1 MAAKVKKDTEAFRA
15 AFDPAVINPNK
26 IRAGLAALAKAEGA
40 DAWEEEV
47 HFLRRAG
54 INAQTVA
61 PHREAFKAHIVEAK
75 KPKSSG
81 TINVWFVDV
90 KAAAAMRK
98 ALG

>member
-15 AFDPAVINPNK
+15 QFDPAVINPNK
-26 IRAGLAALAKAEGA
+26 IRAGLAALAKAEGP

-75 KPKSSG
+75 KPKG
-81 TINVWFVDV
+81 GLINVWFVDV